1 MSTYDQKKTLY
12 WDTQNWMNERW
23 NIHNGCILNIKEFE
37 VAGFELAQPKCTVSF
52 TKYNFIVLLLW
63 PIYNV
68 AF

>member
-1 MSTYDQKKTLY
+1 
-12 WDTQNWMNERW
+12 MNERW

-37 VAGFELAQPKCTVSF
+37 VAGFELAQPKCTISF